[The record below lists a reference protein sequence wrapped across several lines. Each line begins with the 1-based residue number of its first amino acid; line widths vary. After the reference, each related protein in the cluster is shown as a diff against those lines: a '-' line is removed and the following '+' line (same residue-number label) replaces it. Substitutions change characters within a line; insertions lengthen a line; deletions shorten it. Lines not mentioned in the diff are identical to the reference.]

1 MPYIKPSND
10 NSLMY
15 DNHATSLKILDAL
28 AQTIEN
34 KIWVI
39 KVQYLKL
46 LQLESADAQ
55 IIYNAII
62 ALFDKNAIKNLRII
76 LDLLL
81 DILISTAAEITNTQ
95 KRDLI
100 ITLYDELY
108 ATINATIQ
116 KIQYEYLEQNDEGNL
131 NLEFNLK
138 QFIQQI
144 PQPLHHL

>member
-1 MPYIKPSND
+1 MSFASNGISIMIGENNGVAIRIAKNNPYIFITYCIAHRL
-10 NSLMY
+10 SL
-15 DNHATSLKILDAL
+15 AF
-28 AQTIEN
+28 
-34 KIWVI
+34 
-39 KVQYLKL
+39 
-46 LQLESADAQ
+46 ESAYKQ
-55 IIYNAII
+55 
-62 ALFDKNAIKNLRII
+62 AIKNLRII